1 MNPRIERIALWK
13 RQTRETVAALPSF
26 EFADAPY
33 RVVLNCASPL
43 EIVVEKARNCRVN
56 PAFSSTVNPTE
67 EVTS

>member
-1 MNPRIERIALWK
+1 MNPRTDRIALWK

-33 RVVLNCASPL
+33 RVVLNCARP
-43 EIVVEKARNCRVN
+43 VEDVTENTRNSRIK
-56 PAFSSTVNPTE
+56 PAFSLTVNPTE